1 MAATWLEEPMSWTKI
16 TDLQSRTPEVA
27 AFMQELEALLVKHVS
42 IELKPDELD
51 LACDASGVLI
61 CAGMRMFFRTMKTSG
76 QDFTDPLRLAMV
88 MEIFDE
94 QAARIAR
101 EQP

>member
-1 MAATWLEEPMSWTKI
+1 MSWTKI
-16 TDLQSRTPEVA
+16 TDLQNRTPEVA

-76 QDFTDPLRLAMV
+76 HVFDPLKLATV
-88 MEIFDE
+88 MEIFEE
-94 QAARIAR
+94 QAVRIAK
-101 EQP
+101 EKP